1 MTWRFE
7 SSHPHSNGFEQ
18 SEERIEVKT
27 TLSERDGNTVK
38 FAVEVSS
45 EELQEAF
52 DKHLKHLSREVRI
65 PGFRPGKAPI
75 AMVRQRLGDE
85 YVLTDAVE
93 ESMAGWYAQ
102 AVIELGLEPVDR
114 PEVDAG
120 EDAPELGKSLSFT
133 AAVTVMPD
141 LVLGEYKGL
150 EVPKES
156 SEVEDVEVD
165 SQMERLQN
173 EMAELR
179 PVSDRAAQMGNF
191 VTVDFHA
198 TSEGKPVEDLAAD
211 DYVFEVGGDR
221 MFPGVAEN
229 LVGMS
234 AGEERTF
241 AFEIPEGFPGGA
253 AGQMVDFV
261 LSLKEIKEKVLPQLT
276 DQWATE
282 VSEFATLLEL
292 RQEIRSKIGGG
303 KAYAVEQQFRAT
315 AVKKAADNASIELPE
330 VVVRAEAE
338 ELLADFK
345 NSIEQQGGTLEGYV
359 EAMGVTVEAMLED
372 IKPQAANNVKTKLTL
387 DAVAAEEGLEVTDE
401 EVGAVV
407 AHMAVSGKV
416 DAKVLEN
423 RLRKSGRLE
432 NLKGQLIRDK
442 AIDFIVKSAVALAPE
457 AKPAAAKKTAKA
469 TTAAKAPA
477 KSGAKASGA
486 AKKPAKPAGAAKAPK
501 AEASEASAIEEPAA
515 EAPAAEDAGAGE

>member
-1 MTWRFE
+1 LTWRFE
-7 SSHPHSNGFEQ
+7 SSHPHSNSFEQ

-52 DKHLKHLSREVRI
+52 NTHLKKLSREVRI
-65 PGFRPGKAPI
+65 PGFRPGKAPV

-85 YVLTDAVE
+85 YVLTETVE

-120 EDAPELGKSLSFT
+120 EDVPELGKPVSFT

-156 SEVEDVEVD
+156 SEVQDSEVD

-179 PVSDRAAQMGNF
+179 PVSDRAAQMGDF

-198 TSEGKPVEDLAAD
+198 TSDGKPVEDLAAD

-241 AFEIPEGFPGGA
+241 PFPVPEGFPGDA
-253 AGQMVDFV
+253 AGKTVDFV
-261 LSLKEIKEKVLPQLT
+261 LSLKEIKEKVLPPLT
-276 DQWATE
+276 DQWASE

-292 RQEIRSKIGGG
+292 RLEIRGKIAGG
-303 KAYAVEQQFRAT
+303 KAYAVEQQFRAN
-315 AVKKAADNASIELPE
+315 AVKKAVDNAGIELPE
-330 VVVRAEAE
+330 VVVLAEAE

-345 NSIEQQGGTLEGYV
+345 SSIEQQGGTLEGYV
-359 EAMGVTVEAMLED
+359 EAMGVTAQAMLED

-387 DAVAAEEGLEVTDE
+387 DAVAAEEGLDVTDE

-442 AIDFIVKSAVALAPE
+442 AIDFIVKSAVAVAPE

-469 TTAAKAPA
+469 TTASKAPA
-477 KSGAKASGA
+477 KSGAKAAGA
-486 AKKPAKPAGAAKAPK
+486 AKKPAKTAKAPE
-501 AEASEASAIEEPAA
+501 AEASEVSAVEAPAA
-515 EAPAAEDAGAGE
+515 EAPAAEEAEAGE